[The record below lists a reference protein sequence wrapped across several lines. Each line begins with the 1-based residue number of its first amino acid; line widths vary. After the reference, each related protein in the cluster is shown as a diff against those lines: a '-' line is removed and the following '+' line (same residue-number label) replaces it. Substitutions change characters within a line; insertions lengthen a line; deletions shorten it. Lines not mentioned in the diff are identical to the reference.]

1 MNNPTADSNYVPID
15 CDTHSQYELACL
27 RRKPVHLT
35 WIAENVV
42 YEQEVVP
49 LDVRTESHA
58 EYLIVRLA
66 STEERRIRLDHI
78 RRMALG

>member
-1 MNNPTADSNYVPID
+1 MNNPIPEPNYVPVD
-15 CDTHSQYELACL
+15 CDMHSRYELACL

-42 YEQEVVP
+42 YDQSVIP

-66 STEERRIRLDHI
+66 SAEERRIRLDHI
-78 RRMALG
+78 RRMTPT